1 MAALTLNEKM
11 KMHLTYFVL
20 SHVRLNDD
28 DFRVVTQGLGDVDE
42 KVEKLSLQNRGAKGS
57 LTWHPGVRGH
67 PECQILA

>member
-1 MAALTLNEKM
+1 M

-20 SHVRLNDD
+20 SHICLNDD

-67 PECQILA
+67 PKYWVLA